1 MTDPLSRIAIR
12 LVDASSF
19 REELAQFA
27 TWLVAERYA
36 PFVVEQHVRRMD
48 FILMRLP
55 RGRPPGVYSTVQLE
69 AVFGAESAPRS
80 RLFRFQ
86 GTRRVYQRF
95 LFAHGRLRAVQ
106 SHDRFVELR
115 RQYAQYL
122 IDIRGLSLSSRQHQ
136 AQTVADFLT
145 RTLRARTSLRA
156 MTRSDVE
163 RFVLLRSKEISRHS
177 LQHTVAHIRAFLR
190 YAHDN
195 GHIRERLDALD
206 TPRTYRGELPPR
218 AVPWSMVVKLLASID
233 RRSKAGWRD
242 LCILHLSSHYGLR
255 PSEIVALRTD
265 SIDWDAQVLRVY
277 QRKTRSELLLP
288 LEPRTLQL
296 LRDYLQND
304 ATRRASAHPQL
315 FHRARCPYIPLE
327 RTAISDILCKRAREA
342 GLALFGKSSYR
353 LRHTFAMRLL
363 TRGVGIKAIGDVL
376 GHRSLESTCAYLR
389 LDHAMLRDVALAVPG
404 AHAVVGGRHV

>member
-1 MTDPLSRIAIR
+1 MTDPLSRIARR
-12 LVDASSF
+12 LIDASAF

-48 FILMRLP
+48 FILTRLP
-55 RGRPPGVYSTVQLE
+55 RGRPPGVYSAEQLL
-69 AVFGAESAPRS
+69 AVFDAECAPRS

-95 LFAHGRLRAVQ
+95 LLAHGRLRALP
-106 SHDRFVELR
+106 SDDRFVELR

-122 IDIRGLSLSSRQHQ
+122 IEIRGLSLSSRQHH
-136 AQTVADFLT
+136 AQTVADFLA
-145 RTLRARTSLRA
+145 RALGARQPLRSL
-156 MTRSDVE
+156 TRSDVE
-163 RFVLLRSKEISRHS
+163 RFILLRSKEISRHS
-177 LQHTVAHIRAFLR
+177 LQHTVAYIRAFLR
-190 YAHDN
+190 YAHDH

-218 AVPWSMVVKLLASID
+218 AVPWPMVVKLLASID

-242 LCILHLSSHYGLR
+242 LCILHLISHYGLR

-277 QRKTRSELLLP
+277 QRKTRSELRLP
-288 LEPRTLQL
+288 LERRTLQL
-296 LRDYLQND
+296 IRDYLQND
-304 ATRRASAHPQL
+304 ATCRASAHPQL

-342 GLALFGKSSYR
+342 GLPLFGKSPYR

-404 AHAVVGGRHV
+404 AHAVSGGRHV